1 MIGYKNCKT
10 LATCR
15 GDLRVC
21 PLPNMPKY
29 HNDKINHFPKISM
42 NLNNKKTLIKM
53 LFYANEFKIKYND
66 RL

>member
-1 MIGYKNCKT
+1 MIGYKISKT

-29 HNDKINHFPKISM
+29 YNDKINHFPNKSNDI
-42 NLNNKKTLIKM
+42 LNV
-53 LFYANEFKIKYND
+53 
-66 RL
+66 